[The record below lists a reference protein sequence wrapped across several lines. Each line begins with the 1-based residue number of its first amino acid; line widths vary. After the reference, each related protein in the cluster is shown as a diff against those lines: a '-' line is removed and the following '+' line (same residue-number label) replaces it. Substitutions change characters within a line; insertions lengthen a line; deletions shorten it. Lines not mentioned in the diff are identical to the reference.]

1 MQARFCG
8 AIDLGDREKEEGGWE
23 REKKE
28 RERERESEKV
38 SERKSNSDFFGLL
51 TFT

>member
-23 REKKE
+23 RGKEKE
-28 RERERESEKV
+28 RERE
-38 SERKSNSDFFGLL
+38 
-51 TFT
+51 